1 MPLVLSAP
9 TGKEKGTQFPANAG
23 SSWSRL
29 WIAQHPPKASKAE
42 VTVRPPSLVAAE
54 EKYPPLSDL
63 EHISPLHQILPLYSL
78 TSIPELPKQDAY
90 LEPQSEA
97 AVLSSLPA
105 QEVQEARMSS
115 IQVPYGTSEPGNAN
129 FTGVSNER
137 IQETEG
143 ISRRMSMSPLSL
155 IAEAAGI
162 ALPSSPASE
171 DFPDHSSSTD
181 GQHSAQSQGS
191 DLGAPTAEPIERAG
205 KPSGGESDTWTSM
218 LSSILSDAIMDR
230 PSRQSTGIA
239 NTRASRSFSIAP
251 GAYPESDSTEEPLK
265 QNHDDQ
271 AEHTRPRTDQ
281 SQPNEKS
288 VRSRKSVSIVLPGT
302 SNEVGTGQ
310 EDHEGGM
317 GSSEEQ
323 RDNVPSSR
331 FQGEIDNGA
340 TADPVEEAI
349 AKDINPSE
357 ADQGKSL
364 GDAR

>member
-1 MPLVLSAP
+1 MPLVPSAP
-9 TGKEKGTQFPANAG
+9 TRKEKGTQFPANAG

-78 TSIPELPKQDAY
+78 TSIPELPKQDAD
-90 LEPQSEA
+90 LELQSEA

-115 IQVPYGTSEPGNAN
+115 IQVPYRTSEPAN
-129 FTGVSNER
+129 SSFTGVSNER
-137 IQETEG
+137 IQEIEG
-143 ISRRMSMSPLSL
+143 TSRRTSMSALSP

-162 ALPSSPASE
+162 PLPSSPASE
-171 DFPDHSSSTD
+171 DAPNHLSMTD
-181 GQHSAQSQGS
+181 RQHSAQSQGS
-191 DLGAPTAEPIERAG
+191 ELGAPTAEAVERAG
-205 KPSGGESDTWTSM
+205 KPSGGESDTWTSR
-218 LSSILSDAIMDR
+218 LSSMLPDAIMDR
-230 PSRQSTGIA
+230 PSRQSTGIT
-239 NTRASRSFSIAP
+239 NTRVSRSSSIAP
-251 GAYPESDSTEEPLK
+251 GAYPESDTTEESLK
-265 QNHDDQ
+265 QNQDDQ
-271 AEHTRPRTDQ
+271 VEHTRQRMDQ
-281 SQPNEKS
+281 SQPIEKS

-317 GSSEEQ
+317 GSSEEH
-323 RDNVPSSR
+323 RDNVPSSK
-331 FQGEIDNGA
+331 FQGEFDNGA
-340 TADPVEEAI
+340 AADPVEEAI

-357 ADQGKSL
+357 ADQGKSP